1 VLPGGQ
7 DVPAGQTSPSLE
19 MTFMSFLPYGPWLLL
34 ALLVAVYYL
43 IDLRFPEGLAR
54 FEENVLA
61 ILLAVITFVAF
72 TQVIARYG
80 FNSGWSGALEFQR
93 ILFAWLILF
102 GMSYGVRANTHLGV
116 DAFVR
121 LFPARGFRVLAAL
134 GAAAC
139 ILYAAILLGSAW
151 LQVFGIQTKG
161 GAVTYWSTIYKTGAG
176 LDEMKWPQVFIDSLG
191 VKERFPRWS
200 AYLVLPAG
208 LALFAFRSVQAL
220 VDILKGRR
228 EMIIASHEAEDLVAE
243 HKDALKD

>member
-1 VLPGGQ
+1 
-7 DVPAGQTSPSLE
+7 
-19 MTFMSFLPYGPWLLL
+19 MSFLPYGPWVLL
-34 ALLVAVYYL
+34 AGLVLVYYL
-43 IDLRFPEGLAR
+43 VDRAKPEALAR

-61 ILLAVITFVAF
+61 ILLAIITLVAF

-102 GMSYGVRANTHLGV
+102 GMSYGVRSGTHLGV

-121 LFPARGFRVLAAL
+121 MMPPRAMKVIAIF

-139 ILYAAILLGSAW
+139 ILYGAIFLASDW
-151 LQVFGIQTKG
+151 LQFFGADTKG
-161 GAVTYWSTIYKTGAG
+161 GSVFYWSKIFKINAG
-176 LDEMKWPQVFIDSLG
+176 LDEMKWPQFIVDSFG
-191 VKERFPRWS
+191 FKERLPRWL

-208 LALFAFRSVQAL
+208 LALFIFRSAQAL
-220 VDILKGRR
+220 VQIARGDR
-228 EMIIASHEAEDLVAE
+228 ELMIAGHEAEDLVAE